1 METFIEIIKAF
12 AIFFGLMFGLS
23 ITCATIWAIFDWLFN
38 REWDWIDK
46 FIIMFEF
53 WSRILSRFS
62 FFTIGRSCHRSS
74 SSGFKGGSSRGGGA
88 GRSF

>member
-12 AIFFGLMFGLS
+12 AILFGLMFSLS
-23 ITCATIWAIFDWLFN
+23 IVCATIWAIFDWLFN
-38 REWDWIDK
+38 REWDWTDK
-46 FIIMFEF
+46 FIIMLEF
-53 WSRILSRFS
+53 WSEVISHSSHRH
-62 FFTIGRSCHRSS
+62 HRSS